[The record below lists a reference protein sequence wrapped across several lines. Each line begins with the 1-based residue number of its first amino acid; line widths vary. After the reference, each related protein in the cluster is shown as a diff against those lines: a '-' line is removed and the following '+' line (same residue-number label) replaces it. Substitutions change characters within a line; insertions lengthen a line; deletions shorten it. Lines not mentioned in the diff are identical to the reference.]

1 MSFVPEVKANVS
13 SPFIRKFQQSGM
25 VSCSLDVYIY
35 SGLKDDGKGQNA
47 NPNYS
52 LYKTPIPGNDY
63 VIFDLTDLIKDEI
76 EPTITLPLDS
86 NKDYIKWVELKAEIA
101 TTCPFSSVDAFEIK
115 VPKNT
120 TEQITLEGEDP
131 RDLPITFTI
140 TDPPNWGTLGSIFNK
155 RLVNYTPDTGQV
167 RNDIFRY
174 TITNGSCTSSVV
186 TVYVEIY
193 ETGITQTFLDGG
205 GGFMVYGTSLRNALY
220 NNYIYNGYQE
230 LRNDNELYIRNMYAR
245 YQNEGDSG
253 DILTTRIWQLGCDM
267 HIYRLHAGVQTFV
280 KNCPDGWWLKP
291 VRPWLNQY
299 APSPGPYE
307 YDDLPQDLKDAC
319 LQSYQNYGGNWL
331 RYLIAVRV
339 QNGIIIER
347 RQLPMWAPYSYKQY

>member
-1 MSFVPEVKANVS
+1 MSFVPELKANVS

-101 TTCPFSSVDAFEIK
+101 TACPFGNDFTIK

-120 TEQITLEGEDP
+120 SEQITLEGEDP

-140 TDPPNWGTLGSIFNK
+140 VDPPNYGTLGSIFNNK
-155 RLVNYTPDTGQV
+155 LINFTPDTGRV
-167 RNDIFRY
+167 GPDKFFY
-174 TITNGSCTSSVV
+174 TISNGSCTSSN
-186 TVYVEIY
+186 VEVNIEVY
-193 ETGITQTFLDGG
+193 ETGITQTFLDAG
-205 GGFMVYGTSLRNALY
+205 GGFVPFGTSLKNALY
-220 NNYIYNGYQE
+220 NNYIYNGFQE
-230 LRNDNELYIRNMYAR
+230 FRSNPTWFIRNIYAKL
-245 YQNEGDSG
+245 QNEGGTG

-267 HIYRLHAGVQTFV
+267 HIYKLHGGVQTFV

-299 APSPGPYE
+299 APSPGPYA

-319 LQSYQNYGGNWL
+319 LQSYQAWGANFL

-339 QNGIIIER
+339 QSGIIVER
-347 RQLPMWAPYSYKQY
+347 RQLPIWAPYSYKQY